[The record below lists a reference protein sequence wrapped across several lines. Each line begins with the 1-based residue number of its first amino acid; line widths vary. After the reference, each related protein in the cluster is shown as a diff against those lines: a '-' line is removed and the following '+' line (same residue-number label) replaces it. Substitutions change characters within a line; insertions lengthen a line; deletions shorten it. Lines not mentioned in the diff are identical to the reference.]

1 MGRGCFF
8 VKKSVE
14 NGGCFVKSGPFLN
27 AGCIMYSI
35 SIFLFYILLIWG
47 VRTHPMHDPPAY
59 GPAGSEFHKS
69 VFSNRRT
76 LTAWHCPHSSA
87 AVAERRPCSSRSISP
102 ALHQRVGCCGSVLK
116 QTDGRTDGLRTALKI
131 LIFFLRL
138 SARRDDR
145 SETETRFKTFCV
157 LLLGLGF
164 WSRAEV

>member
-1 MGRGCFF
+1 MFF
-8 VKKSVE
+8 SSKKCGKREMFCKKWTFPQRRVHY
-14 NGGCFVKSGPFLN
+14 VQ
-27 AGCIMYSI
+27 YQY
-35 SIFLFYILLIWG
+35 FLFYILLIWG

-131 LIFFLRL
+131 LIFFCVCQRDGTIGLKPKRGLRRY
-138 SARRDDR
+138 AY
-145 SETETRFKTFCV
+145 
-157 LLLGLGF
+157 
-164 WSRAEV
+164 

>member
-1 MGRGCFF
+1 MSKKCGKRGMFC
-8 VKKSVE
+8 KKWTFPQRRVHY
-14 NGGCFVKSGPFLN
+14 VQYQYL
-27 AGCIMYSI
+27 
-35 SIFLFYILLIWG
+35 LFYILLIWG

-69 VFSNRRT
+69 AFSNRRT

-145 SETETRFKTFCV
+145 SEAETRFKTFCV
-157 LLLGLGF
+157 LILGLGF